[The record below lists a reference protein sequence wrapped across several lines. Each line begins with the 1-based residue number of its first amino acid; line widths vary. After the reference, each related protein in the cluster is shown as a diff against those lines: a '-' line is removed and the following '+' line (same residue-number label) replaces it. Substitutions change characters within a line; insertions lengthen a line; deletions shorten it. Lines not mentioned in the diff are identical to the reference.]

1 MVLLRIGGHRNSL
14 TAFEIPHNSNSIQNQ
29 FWAVNHGAS
38 SGTVRVK
45 GFENREI
52 CYDSLA
58 CRGCSLYFQSS
69 ALPTELPGHTGWKR
83 VLNRRA
89 GFESSLKRVLEQIL

>member
-1 MVLLRIGGHRNSL
+1 MIFVDNGFNYQPNTHQQFVLVS
-14 TAFEIPHNSNSIQNQ
+14 
-29 FWAVNHGAS
+29 
-38 SGTVRVK
+38 
-45 GFENREI
+45 
-52 CYDSLA
+52 
-58 CRGCSLYFQSS
+58 SLYFQSS